1 MSRSIQWV
9 YLINCPRS
17 VVLSLL
23 EGTCKGVHSLLEE
36 GLTISKEMLSDTQ
49 LTYPR
54 TPVLQSLKSKMLDL
68 SFPLYIHCHM
78 TRGMKERNG
87 EDLDPS
93 HLHRVK
99 NTAAKLFQ
107 LNKAIGQLHS
117 ALSLILRGKVTPASS
132 PAEKLSSRTR
142 PSTRSSTVSPVA
154 PTTSASVCPACRP
167 SWRPGMS
174 STLPCSPR
182 VTSSTPRDIRRRRQG
197 ILVQRKA

>member
-54 TPVLQSLKSKMLDL
+54 TP
-68 SFPLYIHCHM
+68 
-78 TRGMKERNG
+78 RGMKERNG